1 MRPGAPPGAGLAADL
16 AGSPDLEPDP
26 AGWTGLDQRG
36 VPVAGVLTT
45 VTVAVLGATAV
56 VVVAAREP
64 ELAGP
69 VALWTLAVSL
79 LLVGFAVATSYARW
93 RCSRYRVTADRVELR
108 TGVIVRRARSMA
120 IERVRTVDVAA
131 GPVLRAFGLV
141 TLRVGTG
148 QQRGRGE
155 ATLRLRPVERMEA
168 DRLRTLLLDRMRS
181 AGGPPAGPAD
191 GRIAELDPRWLRY
204 GVLTAATPLFGIAV
218 LAVVL
223 ALVDRP
229 LGPLLRVAPPAAR
242 IVLVVLGILLAGT
255 VVAFLVYAETW
266 SGFRLDREPGGT
278 LRVRRGVLTTR
289 SISLEERRLTG
300 VELVEPLG
308 VRLAGAARVDAVA
321 SGLLVG
327 SGTESTEHRTLLPTA
342 PRRLA
347 ERVAAV
353 ILGESRS
360 PTAAALRPH
369 PPAARRRRLRR
380 AALVVTPPVV
390 VLVAAGVVTGTLW
403 PVLVAVVLAAVGA
416 PVGAAIALDTYRGLG
431 HAVVGGYLVVRAGSL
446 RRSTVALHLDGV
458 IGWTVRQTILQ
469 RRNGLVTLGAT
480 TAAGRGA
487 FHAHDVD
494 GREALRLAGEATP
507 SLLAPFLVSGPVPG
521 PVPRAAGDQPRVAVS
536 GRQQDQ
542 PGAEEGRDA
551 GEAVERQ
558 QVEQHQLADRCRHQ
572 DRTRRP

>member
-1 MRPGAPPGAGLAADL
+1 MRPGAPPGAGRVAELS
-16 AGSPDLEPDP
+16 GGVGLETDP
-26 AGWTGLDQRG
+26 AGWTGLDPRG
-36 VPVAGVLTT
+36 MPVAGVLAT

-56 VVVAAREP
+56 VAVAVRAP

-69 VALWTLAVSL
+69 VALWTLAVAL
-79 LLVGFAVATSYARW
+79 AVVGLAVATSYARW
-93 RCSRYRVTADRVELR
+93 RCSRYRITADRVELR
-108 TGVIVRRARSMA
+108 TGVVVRRARSLA
-120 IERVRTVDVAA
+120 IGRVRTVDVTA

-218 LAVVL
+218 LTVVL

-229 LGPLLRVAPPAAR
+229 LGGLLRTVPPAVR
-242 IVLVVLGILLAGT
+242 VVLVVVGILLAGT
-255 VVAFLVYAETW
+255 VLAFLVYAETW
-266 SGFRLDREPGGT
+266 SGFRLDREPGST

-321 SGLLVG
+321 TGLLVG
-327 SGTESTEHRTLLPTA
+327 SGAESTEHRTLLPTA

-380 AALVVTPPVV
+380 AALVVAPPVV
-390 VLVAAGVVTGTLW
+390 ALVVAGVTTGAGWPVVAAA
-403 PVLVAVVLAAVGA
+403 VLLAVGA
-416 PVGAAIALDTYRGLG
+416 PVGAAIAIDTYRGLG
-431 HAVVGGYLVVRAGSL
+431 HALVGGYLVVRAGSL
-446 RRSTVALHLDGV
+446 RRTTVALHLDGV
-458 IGWTVRQTILQ
+458 IGWTVRQTVLQ
-469 RRNGLVTLGAT
+469 RRTGLVTLGAT

-494 GREALRLAGEATP
+494 GREALRLAAEATP
-507 SLLAPFLVSGPVPG
+507 SLLVPFLASGC
-521 PVPRAAGDQPRVAVS
+521 AAGDHPRVAVP
-536 GRQQDQ
+536 GRQQDE
-542 PGAEEGRDA
+542 PGAEERRHA
-551 GEAVERQ
+551 GEAVEGE
-558 QVEQHQLADRCRHQ
+558 QVEQHQLADGRRHQ
-572 DRTRRP
+572 DRPRHP

>member
-1 MRPGAPPGAGLAADL
+1 MRPGAPPGAGRVAELS
-16 AGSPDLEPDP
+16 GEVGPEPDP

-36 VPVAGVLTT
+36 VPVAGVLAT

-56 VVVAAREP
+56 VAVAVREP
-64 ELAGP
+64 DLAGP
-69 VALWTLAVSL
+69 VALWTLAVAL
-79 LLVGFAVATSYARW
+79 TAVAVAVATSYARW
-93 RCSRYRVTADRVELR
+93 RCSHYRITTERVELR
-108 TGVIVRRARSMA
+108 TGVLVRRARSLA
-120 IERVRTVDVAA
+120 IGRVRTVDVTA

-204 GVLTAATPLFGIAV
+204 GVLSTASPLFGIAV
-218 LAVVL
+218 LTVVL

-229 LGPLLRVAPPAAR
+229 LGGLLRTVPPGVR
-242 IVLVVLGILLAGT
+242 IVLVVLGILLAGAA
-255 VVAFLVYAETW
+255 VAFLVYAETW
-266 SGFRLDREPGGT
+266 SGFRLDREPGST

-308 VRLAGAARVDAVA
+308 ARLAGAARVDAVA
-321 SGLLVG
+321 TGLLVG
-327 SGTESTEHRTLLPTA
+327 NGAESTEHRTLLPTA

-380 AALVVTPPVV
+380 AALAVAPPVV
-390 VLVAAGVVTGTLW
+390 ALLAAGVATGAGGLLVAAGVL
-403 PVLVAVVLAAVGA
+403 LAVGA
-416 PVGAAIALDTYRGLG
+416 PVGAALAFDTYRGLG

-446 RRSTVALHLDGV
+446 RRTTVALHLDGV
-458 IGWTVRQTILQ
+458 IGWTVRQTVLQ
-469 RRNGLVTLGAT
+469 RRTGLVTLGAT

-487 FHAHDVD
+487 FHAHDVG
-494 GREALRLAGEATP
+494 GREALRLAAEATP
-507 SLLAPFLVSGPVPG
+507 SLLAPFLASGPA
-521 PVPRAAGDQPRVAVS
+521 PVRTAGDQPRVAVP
-536 GRQQDQ
+536 GRQQDE
-542 PGAEEGRDA
+542 PRAEERHHA
-551 GEAVERQ
+551 GEAVERE
-558 QVEQHQLADRCRHQ
+558 QVEQHQLADGRRHQ
-572 DRTRRP
+572 DRPRRA

>member
-1 MRPGAPPGAGLAADL
+1 MRPGAPPGAGLTADP
-16 AGSPDLEPDP
+16 AGTAGLEPDP

-45 VTVAVLGATAV
+45 VAVAVLGASAV
-56 VVVAAREP
+56 VAVAAREP

-69 VALWTLAVSL
+69 VALWTLAIAL
-79 LLVGFAVATSYARW
+79 LLVGLAVATAYARW

-120 IERVRTVDVAA
+120 IERVRTVDVTA

-168 DRLRTLLLDRMRS
+168 DRLRTVLLDRMRS

-204 GVLTAATPLFGIAV
+204 GPLTAATPLFGVAV
-218 LAVVL
+218 LTLLL

-229 LGPLLRVAPPAAR
+229 LGGPLRDLPPAAR
-242 IVLVVLGILLAGT
+242 IGLALIAILLGGA

-266 SGFRLDREPGGT
+266 SGFRLDREPGST

-308 VRLAGAARVDAVA
+308 VRLAGGARVDAVA
-321 SGLLVG
+321 TGLLVG
-327 SGTESTEHRTLLPTA
+327 SGSESTEHRTLLPTA

-347 ERVAAV
+347 ERVAAL

-369 PPAARRRRLRR
+369 PPAARGRRLRR
-380 AALVVTPPVV
+380 AALAVLPPVLAL
-390 VLVAAGVVTGTLW
+390 LVAGVATGATWLLVVAGVL
-403 PVLVAVVLAAVGA
+403 LVVGA
-416 PVGAAIALDTYRGLG
+416 PAGAAIALDTYRGLG

-446 RRSTVALHLDGV
+446 RRSTVALHLEGV
-458 IGWTVRQTILQ
+458 IGWTVRQTVLQ
-469 RRNGLVTLGAT
+469 RRTGLVTLGAT

-507 SLLAPFLVSGPVPG
+507 SLLGPFLASGPVPA
-521 PVPRAAGDQPRVAVS
+521 RAPGDQPRVAVP
-536 GRQQDQ
+536 GGQQDE
-542 PGAEEGRDA
+542 PGAEEGRDP
-551 GEAVERQ
+551 GQAVERE
-558 QVEQHQLADRCRHQ
+558 QVEQHELADRRHHQ
-572 DRTRRP
+572 DRARRP